1 MELLC
6 ALAYQSPPAHR
17 RLAQEMETKIKQKVD
32 GFLLRD
38 SHQIIIDIAALIRNQ
53 TGYVAYR

>member
-6 ALAYQSPPAHR
+6 SLAYQSAPAHR
-17 RLAQEMETKIKQKVD
+17 RLAKEMETKIKQKVD

-38 SHQIIIDIAALIRNQ
+38 SNKIIIDIAALIRNQ
-53 TGYVAYR
+53 TGYIAYS